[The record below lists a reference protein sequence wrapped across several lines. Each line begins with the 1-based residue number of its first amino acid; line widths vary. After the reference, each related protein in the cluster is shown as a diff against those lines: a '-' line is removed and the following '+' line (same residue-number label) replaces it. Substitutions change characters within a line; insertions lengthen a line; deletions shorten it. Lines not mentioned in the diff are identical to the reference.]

1 MSRFA
6 VGVPDNNLD
15 ISLLTGPWRDCLR
28 LLNMYSSEKS
38 LADLLKDP
46 TLVKSQ
52 LFIDGKW
59 RDSSDGSKREV
70 INPATGVRI
79 VDVAMATVDD
89 VKQAIS
95 TAQSAFEKWSKLT
108 ALERSKIMR
117 SWYQLIMDNVEDLA
131 VILTAE
137 QGKPLT
143 ESRGEITYGASFIEW
158 YAEEGKRLYGETI
171 PTNVASRRLLTIK
184 QPIGVTAAITPWNFP
199 MAMIARKAGPA
210 LAAGCS
216 MVIKPATDTPLSAL
230 AMAELA
236 HRAGVPAGVLSVI
249 VGNPR
254 MVAQEITSNPLV
266 RALSFTGSTEVGKA
280 LMAASAQ
287 TVKKVAMELGGNA
300 PLIVFDDADIDVAV
314 TGAIASK
321 FRNSGQTCVCANR
334 IIVQA
339 GIHDR
344 FVEELKKA
352 VAGLRVGNGLD
363 PETKQG
369 PLINESA
376 VEKVE
381 SHINDALKAGAQV
394 VAGGKRSPLG
404 ATFFEPTI
412 LTGVKEEMLVCQEE
426 TFGPLAGIVK
436 FTSDDEAIRIAN
448 NTPFGLAAY
457 FFTRDNARVWR
468 VAEALEAGVVG
479 VNTGLI
485 SYEGAPFGG
494 VKESGVGREGSKH
507 GIEEFLEIKYICIDQ
522 I

>member
-1 MSRFA
+1 
-6 VGVPDNNLD
+6 
-15 ISLLTGPWRDCLR
+15 
-28 LLNMYSSEKS
+28 MYSVEKS
-38 LADLLKDP
+38 LKELLSDP
-46 TLVKSQ
+46 TLVKDQ
-52 LFIDGKW
+52 LFINGIW
-59 RDSSDGSKREV
+59 RDSQDGARREV

-79 VDVAMATVDD
+79 VEVAMATESD
-89 VKQAIS
+89 VRDAIA
-95 TAQSAFEKWSKLT
+95 TADKAFGKWSKFT
-108 ALERSKIMR
+108 ALERAKIMR
-117 SWYQLIMDNVEDLA
+117 AWYQLIMDNIEDLA
-131 VILTAE
+131 IILTAE
-137 QGKPLT
+137 QGKPLA
-143 ESRGEITYGASFIEW
+143 EARAEISYGASFIEW

-171 PTNVASRRLLTIK
+171 PTNVPSRRLLTIK

-236 HRAGVPAGVLSVI
+236 NRAGVPAGVLSVI

-254 MVAQEITSNPLV
+254 MVAAEITNNPTV

-314 TGAIASK
+314 AGAIASK

-344 FVEELKKA
+344 FVEALSKA
-352 VAGLRVGNGLD
+352 VGELRVGNGLD
-363 PETKQG
+363 PDTKQG

-381 SHINDALKAGAQV
+381 SHIADALKSGAQV
-394 VAGGKRSPLG
+394 VLGGKRSPLG

-412 LTGVKEEMLVCQEE
+412 ITGVKEEMLVCQEE

-436 FTSDDEAIRIAN
+436 FQSDEEAIKIAN

-457 FFTRDNARVWR
+457 FFTRDNSRVWR

>member
-1 MSRFA
+1 MYST
-6 VGVPDNNLD
+6 DKNLD
-15 ISLLTGPWRDCLR
+15 QYLS
-28 LLNMYSSEKS
+28 
-38 LADLLKDP
+38 DP
-46 TLVKSQ
+46 TLIKSK
-52 LFIDGKW
+52 LFINGQW
-59 RDSSDGSKREV
+59 RDSRDGSTRAV
-70 INPATGVRI
+70 IDPATGKTI
-79 VDVAMATVDD
+79 VDVAMATLED
-89 VKQAIS
+89 VKESIES
-95 TAQSAFEKWSKLT
+95 AQSGFEVWKQMT
-108 ALERSKIMR
+108 ALDRAKILR
-117 SWYQLIMDNVEDLA
+117 RWYQLIMDNVDDLA
-131 VILTAE
+131 TILTGE
-137 QGKPLT
+137 QGKPLS
-143 ESRGEITYGASFIEW
+143 EAKGEITYGAGFIEW

-199 MAMIARKAGPA
+199 MAMIARKAAPA

-216 MVIKPATDTPLSAL
+216 MIIKPATDTPLSAL

-236 HRAGVPAGVLSVI
+236 DRAGIPAGVLNVI

-254 MVAQEITSNPLV
+254 MVAEEITSSPVV

-280 LMAASAQ
+280 LMAASAK

-314 TGAIASK
+314 AGTIASK

-334 IIVQA
+334 IIVQE

-344 FVEELKKA
+344 FVAALSKAVSELK
-352 VAGLRVGNGLD
+352 VGSGLD

-369 PLINESA
+369 PLINEDA
-376 VEKVE
+376 VAKVE
-381 SHINDALKAGAQV
+381 SHIKNAVDNGAKV
-394 VAGGKRSPLG
+394 IFGGKRSDLG
-404 ATFFEPTI
+404 GTFFIPTI
-412 LTGVKEEMLVCQEE
+412 LTDVTEEMLVCQEE

-436 FTSDDEAIRIAN
+436 FKSEKEAVELAN

-457 FFTRDNARVWR
+457 FFTKDNARTWR

-479 VNTGLI
+479 INTGLI

-507 GIEEFLEIKYICIDQ
+507 GIEEFLEIKYLCIDQ
-522 I
+522 IQ

>member
-1 MSRFA
+1 MKESIETAHAGFE
-6 VGVPDNNLD
+6 
-15 ISLLTGPWRDCLR
+15 IW
-28 LLNMYSSEKS
+28 
-38 LADLLKDP
+38 
-46 TLVKSQ
+46 
-52 LFIDGKW
+52 
-59 RDSSDGSKREV
+59 KR
-70 INPATGVRI
+70 
-79 VDVAMATVDD
+79 M
-89 VKQAIS
+89 
-95 TAQSAFEKWSKLT
+95 T
-108 ALERSKIMR
+108 ALERAKILR
-117 SWYQLIMDNVEDLA
+117 RWYQLIMDNVDDLA
-131 VILTAE
+131 TILTGE
-137 QGKPLT
+137 QGKPLA
-143 ESRGEITYGASFIEW
+143 EAKGEITYGAGFIEW

-199 MAMIARKAGPA
+199 MAMIARKAAPA

-216 MVIKPATDTPLSAL
+216 MIIKPATDTPLSAL

-236 HRAGVPAGVLSVI
+236 HRAGVPAGVLNVI

-254 MVAQEITSNPLV
+254 MVAEEITSSPIV

-280 LMAASAQ
+280 LMAASAK

-314 TGAIASK
+314 AGTIASK

-334 IIVQA
+334 IIVQE

-344 FVEELKKA
+344 FVAALSKAVSELK
-352 VAGLRVGNGLD
+352 VGSGLD

-369 PLINESA
+369 PLINEEA
-376 VEKVE
+376 VVKVE
-381 SHINDALKAGAQV
+381 SHIKNAVDKGAKV
-394 VAGGKRSPLG
+394 VFGGGRSDLG
-404 ATFFEPTI
+404 GTFFVPTI
-412 LTGVKEEMLVCQEE
+412 LTDVTEEMLVCQEE

-436 FTSDDEAIRIAN
+436 FKSEKEAVELAN

-457 FFTRDNARVWR
+457 FFTKDNARTWR

-479 VNTGLI
+479 INTGLI

-507 GIEEFLEIKYICIDQ
+507 GIEEFLEIKYLCIDQ
-522 I
+522 IQ

>member
-1 MSRFA
+1 MYST
-6 VGVPDNNLD
+6 DKNLD
-15 ISLLTGPWRDCLR
+15 QYLS
-28 LLNMYSSEKS
+28 
-38 LADLLKDP
+38 DP
-46 TLVKSQ
+46 TLIKSK
-52 LFIDGKW
+52 LFINGQW
-59 RDSSDGSKREV
+59 RDSRDGSTRAV
-70 INPATGVRI
+70 IDPATGKTI
-79 VDVAMATVDD
+79 VDVAMATLED
-89 VKQAIS
+89 VKESIES
-95 TAQSAFEKWSKLT
+95 AQSGFEVWKQMT
-108 ALERSKIMR
+108 ALDRAKILR
-117 SWYQLIMDNVEDLA
+117 RWYQLIMDNVDDLA
-131 VILTAE
+131 TILTGE
-137 QGKPLT
+137 QGKPLS
-143 ESRGEITYGASFIEW
+143 EAKGEITYGAGFIEW

-199 MAMIARKAGPA
+199 MAMIARKAAPA

-216 MVIKPATDTPLSAL
+216 MIIKPATDTPLSAL

-236 HRAGVPAGVLSVI
+236 DRAGIPAGVLNVI

-254 MVAQEITSNPLV
+254 MVAEEITSSPVV

-280 LMAASAQ
+280 LMAASAK

-314 TGAIASK
+314 AGTIASK

-334 IIVQA
+334 IIVQE

-344 FVEELKKA
+344 FVAALSKAVSELK
-352 VAGLRVGNGLD
+352 VGSGLD

-369 PLINESA
+369 PLINEDA
-376 VEKVE
+376 VVKVE
-381 SHINDALKAGAQV
+381 SHIKNAVDNGAKV
-394 VAGGKRSPLG
+394 IFGGKRSDLG
-404 ATFFEPTI
+404 GTFFIPTI
-412 LTGVKEEMLVCQEE
+412 LTDVTEEMLVCQEE

-436 FTSDDEAIRIAN
+436 FKSEKEAVELAN

-457 FFTRDNARVWR
+457 FFTKDNARTWR

-479 VNTGLI
+479 INTGLI

-507 GIEEFLEIKYICIDQ
+507 GIEEFLEIKYLCIDQ
-522 I
+522 IQ

>member
-1 MSRFA
+1 
-6 VGVPDNNLD
+6 
-15 ISLLTGPWRDCLR
+15 
-28 LLNMYSSEKS
+28 
-38 LADLLKDP
+38 
-46 TLVKSQ
+46 
-52 LFIDGKW
+52 
-59 RDSSDGSKREV
+59 
-70 INPATGVRI
+70 
-79 VDVAMATVDD
+79 
-89 VKQAIS
+89 
-95 TAQSAFEKWSKLT
+95 
-108 ALERSKIMR
+108 
-117 SWYQLIMDNVEDLA
+117 
-131 VILTAE
+131 
-137 QGKPLT
+137 
-143 ESRGEITYGASFIEW
+143 
-158 YAEEGKRLYGETI
+158 
-171 PTNVASRRLLTIK
+171 
-184 QPIGVTAAITPWNFP
+184 
-199 MAMIARKAGPA
+199 
-210 LAAGCS
+210 
-216 MVIKPATDTPLSAL
+216 
-230 AMAELA
+230 
-236 HRAGVPAGVLSVI
+236 
-249 VGNPR
+249 
-254 MVAQEITSNPLV
+254 
-266 RALSFTGSTEVGKA
+266 
-280 LMAASAQ
+280 MAASAQ